1 MKLSFTK
8 YAAAA
13 LLPLS
18 VVTAPAFAGDHA
30 THSVQAAT
38 YAPITVAEVEAA
50 QKGWGDALVA
60 ISMEYETKGFDAAK
74 DLAEDVLDAAY
85 GYNMGP
91 VLFKPTLAYGEGQ
104 QTFRTTRDGA
114 LSYFV
119 GRDPNYAIDGGF
131 ALKGWRKVEVVNAG
145 ILITGNTATSM
156 GHVKFTDKNG
166 NVTVVDKTWSY
177 ARDGEGKL
185 RIIVH
190 HSSIPYSPK

>member
-1 MKLSFTK
+1 MLFAR

-18 VVTAPAFAGDHA
+18 ALVAPAYADNHA
-30 THSVQAAT
+30 THNMQAAT

-50 QKGWGDALVA
+50 QKAWGDALVA
-60 ISMEYETKGFDAAK
+60 ISMEYETKGFEAAK
-74 DLAEDVLDAAY
+74 DMAEDVLDAAY

-104 QTFRTTRDGA
+104 QTFRTSRDGA

-119 GRDPNYAIDGGF
+119 GRDPNYKIDGGF
-131 ALKGWRKVEVVNAG
+131 ALKGWRKVEPVNAG
-145 ILITGNTATSM
+145 IIIAGNTATSM

-166 NVTVVDKTWSY
+166 NVTVVDKTWTY